1 MNLLFWIIQ
10 PHAKDDCILLNNN
23 NRLLAHSNVSFIFY
37 ATRMGFL
44 INYRAVVLLE
54 YARLGERG
62 MLLEMNNNNITP
74 TLPDE
79 PSLHHSYYEMN

>member
-1 MNLLFWIIQ
+1 MNFVFWIIQ
-10 PHAKDDCILLNNN
+10 PYAKDDCILFNNN
-23 NRLLAHSNVSFIFY
+23 YRLIASSSVSFISY
-37 ATRMGFL
+37 ATQMGFL
-44 INYRAVVLLE
+44 INYRSVVLLE